1 MLIETENF
9 EFITTIRI
17 SASEK
22 SNRFLPE
29 TQKKLAEILQE
40 IHSDKNVRAVVLIF
54 DFGEAEKFGET
65 HIDENRKQ
73 FKSLCNL
80 IKNFP
85 APIIAAVKDEA
96 ENFDFEIIKAA
107 HLCVA
112 SDAANFFFSEDE
124 EAFSA
129 RIISAKEALNSGLI
143 NTITKA
149 SEVEQE
155 AFKIAEKIARLAPL
169 AIRACLKAVTKGSE
183 LTLENGLK
191 LEIELFSQLFD
202 SKDMREGVSAFL
214 EKRQPVFEGK

>member
-40 IHSDKNVRAVVLIF
+40 IHSSESARVVVLIL
-54 DFGEAEKFGET
+54 DFGEAEKFGKT
-65 HIDENRKQ
+65 DIDENQSQ
-73 FKSLCNL
+73 FTTLCNL

-85 APIIAAVKDEA
+85 VPIIAAVKSIETVT
-96 ENFDFEIIKAA
+96 DFEIIKAA

-112 SDAANFFFSEDE
+112 SDAAHFIFREDE
-124 EAFSA
+124 ETFSA
-129 RIISAKEALNSGLI
+129 KKISADEALDSGLI